1 MLLGRVNKIPGK
13 PLEFDF
19 FATGFVHIITEC
31 FSSYIIYYYRIL
43 LKGNLMNLKGMIIM
57 MRINGV

>member
-1 MLLGRVNKIPGK
+1 MPLGRVNKNPGK
-13 PLEFDF
+13 RLVFDY
-19 FATGFVHIITEC
+19 FATGLVHIIAEC